1 MKFSH
6 FFIERPIFA
15 SVLSILITLAGAIT
29 AFLLPIA
36 QFPDVVPPTVV
47 VTAVYPGANAQTVAE
62 TVATPIEE
70 QVNGV
75 SGMLYM
81 SSQSTNTGI
90 MTLTVT
96 FAFGTNPDI
105 DQVLVQNQVAIALP
119 TLPQVVRQIG
129 VTAQKNS
136 PNFLLLVNLL
146 SPNGTYGPDYLSNY
160 AEIQVQDP
168 LKRVPGVGSVQ
179 VFGVREYSMRVW
191 LDPNRMTGLNLT
203 VEDITLA
210 IQSQNIQVAAGTIGA
225 PPAPKGTQLQ
235 LTVNTLGRL
244 TRPEQFADIII
255 KTGSDGQIVRLR
267 DLGSVVLGAKD
278 YSMNAY
284 HDGQPTVALAVSLEP
299 GANAVA
305 TATRVR
311 QQMEELARRFNPGL
325 TYRIDYDTSTFVV
338 QSLEEVVLTLGI
350 AILLVIVVVIV
361 FLQTWRAAIIPLIA
375 IPVSLVGT
383 FAALYCLGFSLNN
396 LSLFGLVL
404 AIGIVVDDAIVV
416 VENCERHLREG
427 LSPKDA
433 ARKAMDEVSGP
444 VIAVAVVLTA
454 VFLPST
460 FLPGISGQFYRQFAA
475 TVAVSTLISAFNSL
489 TLSPALCGVLLRGE
503 AKGSTLVNR
512 ALDHTVGWFFRG
524 FNRAFNSV
532 AHGYASL
539 VRRIVRFAAVV
550 LLVYVGLLALTW
562 FGFKVVPGG
571 FIPTQDQ
578 GFLLMAGQL
587 PDAASLDRT
596 EAVRVKVTEALRH
609 VPGIAHTIAISGF
622 SILTGSVQSNGFTIF
637 VLLKPFHDRT
647 TPGESLGG
655 VMGAIAERTAGIQE
669 ASVSTFP
676 PPAVEGIGSVGGFQL
691 EVEDRGHLGLNE
703 LQSVTNQLMGAAYR
717 QPTLTQV
724 FSALR
729 TEVPQ
734 LYVDIDR
741 TKVQRLGI
749 PLPNVFDALQ
759 TYLGANYVN
768 DFNFLGRTYQVNV
781 QADADYRVQ
790 AEQIGRLYTRNQN
803 GNMVPF
809 STFATVT
816 GITGPDRVTHYNLFT
831 AADFFGSTRP
841 GISSGQGI
849 ETMKTL
855 CAQILPTQM
864 SYEWTG
870 LTYEELRAGNTAIF
884 IFPLSVLVVFLALA
898 ALYESWSLP
907 LAVILIVPTCL
918 LAAIVG
924 VFIRGSDNNIFT
936 QIGFIVLVGLACKNA
951 ILIVEF
957 ARTELESGK
966 DRIDAVVEACR
977 IRLRPILMTSF
988 AFILGVLPL
997 VMASGAGA
1005 EMRQALGTAV
1015 FSGMIGVTLFGL
1027 LLTPVFFVVLSRSQ
1041 AKRLARIAETAGT
1054 AGSGGAPDRSSAT

>member
-15 SVLSILITLAGAIT
+15 CVLSILITLAGAIA
-29 AFLLPIA
+29 AFLLSVA

-47 VTAVYPGANAQTVAE
+47 VTAVYPGANAETIAE

-81 SSQSTNTGI
+81 SSQSTNTGV
-90 MTLTVT
+90 MTLTIT

-119 TLPQVVRQIG
+119 ILPQIVRQVG
-129 VTAQKNS
+129 VTAQKSS
-136 PNFLLLVNLL
+136 PNFLILINPTT
-146 SPNGTYGPDYLSNY
+146 PNGTYGADYMSNY
-160 AEIQVQDP
+160 AQIQIEDP
-168 LKRVPGVGSVQ
+168 LKRIKGVGSVQ
-179 VFGVREYSMRVW
+179 ALGAGDYSMRVW
-191 LDPNRMTGLNLT
+191 LDPNRMTGLSLT
-203 VEDITLA
+203 VEDITQA
-210 IQSQNIQVAAGTIGA
+210 ILSQNIQVAAGTIGA
-225 PPAPKGTQLQ
+225 PPAPKGTQFQ

-244 TRPEQFADIII
+244 TRPDQFANIII

-267 DLGSVVLGAKD
+267 DVASVVLGSQD
-278 YSMNAY
+278 YSVNAY
-284 HDGQPTVALAVSLEP
+284 HDGLPTVALAISLEP

-305 TATRVR
+305 TASRVR
-311 QQMEELARRFNPGL
+311 QQMEELAQRFNPGL

-338 QSLEEVVLTLGI
+338 QSLEEVVITLII
-350 AILLVIVVVIV
+350 AIVLVVLVVIV
-361 FLQTWRAAIIPLIA
+361 FLQTWRAAVIPLIA
-375 IPVSLVGT
+375 IPVSLIGT
-383 FAALYCLGFSLNN
+383 FAALYCLGYSLNN
-396 LSLFGLVL
+396 LSLFGIVL

-416 VENCERHLREG
+416 VENCERHLRDG

-460 FLPGISGQFYRQFAA
+460 FLPGISGQFYRQFAV
-475 TVAVSTLISAFNSL
+475 TIAVSTLISAFNSL
-489 TLSPALCGVLLRGE
+489 TVSPALCGVLLRGE
-503 AKGSTLVNR
+503 EKRDTRVNPLFDRTLGS
-512 ALDHTVGWFFRG
+512 FF
-524 FNRAFNSV
+524 RAFNRGFDNVS
-532 AHGYASL
+532 HGYARL
-539 VRRIVRFAAVV
+539 VGRIVRFTVIALV
-550 LLVYVGLLALTW
+550 LYVGLVALTW
-562 FGFKVVPGG
+562 LGFKVVPSG
-571 FIPTQDQ
+571 FIPTQDE
-578 GFLLMAGQL
+578 GFLIMSTQL
-587 PDAASLDRT
+587 PDSASLDRT
-596 EAVRVKVTEALRH
+596 EAVRAKVTEALRQ
-609 VPGIAHTIAISGF
+609 VPGIDHTIAISGY
-622 SILTGSVQSNGFTIF
+622 SILTGSTQSNCCTIF
-637 VLLKPFHDRT
+637 VILKPFHDRT
-647 TPGESLGG
+647 SPSQSLYAI
-655 VMGAIAERTAGIQE
+655 MGAIAERTGGIQE
-669 ASVSTFP
+669 AAVSTFP
-676 PPAVEGIGSVGGFQL
+676 PPAVQGIGSVGGFQL
-691 EVEDRGHLGLNE
+691 EVEDRGHLGLSE
-703 LQSVTNQLMGAAYR
+703 LQAVTNQLMGAAYV

-724 FSALR
+724 FSSLR

-749 PLPNVFDALQ
+749 SLPTVFDALQ
-759 TYLGANYVN
+759 TYLGASYVN
-768 DFNFLGRTYQVNV
+768 DFNFLGRTFQVNV
-781 QADADYRVQ
+781 QANASARAQAD
-790 AEQIGRLYTRNQN
+790 QICRLYTRNQN

-809 STFATVT
+809 STFASVN

-849 ETMKTL
+849 EAMKTL
-855 CAQILPTQM
+855 CSQILPSQR

-870 LTYEELRAGNTAIF
+870 LTYQEIEAGNSAIYV
-884 IFPLSVLVVFLALA
+884 FPLSVLVVFLALA

-918 LAAIVG
+918 LASIAG
-924 VFIRGSDNNIFT
+924 VYIRGSDNNIFT

-957 ARTELESGK
+957 ARTELDSGK

-988 AFILGVLPL
+988 AFILGVVPL

-1015 FSGMIGVTLFGL
+1015 FSGMIGVTFFGL
-1027 LLTPVFFVVLSRSQ
+1027 LLTPVFFVVLSRPRS
-1041 AKRLARIAETAGT
+1041 KREPGITEPAGPT
-1054 AGSGGAPDRSSAT
+1054 RSTSV